1 MRLLGA
7 KVREARRQRGLSR
20 SAVAERAASEA
31 INEATIASIEAQREV
46 QCDEEFVDALA
57 RALDCAARSLTDGES
72 DASDGAAMVV
82 EVSSATRARDA
93 VERESDGKGPLERAI
108 DAAFDGNDH
117 IAQDRFSVDAALR
130 YVPVGF
136 IAPREI
142 VGVARAW
149 LDAAAVLREHGVV
162 PTFTTLVACVAAL
175 EGFAGEHAQRL
186 LARAKE
192 AGALDGEPAGGR

>member
-31 INEATIASIEAQREV
+31 INEETIASIEAQREV

-57 RALDCAARSLTDGES
+57 RALECPARTLTDGERE
-72 DASDGAAMVV
+72 AGEATAVVDGAA
-82 EVSSATRARDA
+82 TRSARDA
-93 VERESDGKGPLERAI
+93 VDRESDGKGPLERAI
-108 DAAFDGNDH
+108 DAAFDSNDH

-175 EGFAGEHAQRL
+175 DGFAGEHAQRL

-192 AGALDGEPAGGR
+192 AGALDGEPPGGR